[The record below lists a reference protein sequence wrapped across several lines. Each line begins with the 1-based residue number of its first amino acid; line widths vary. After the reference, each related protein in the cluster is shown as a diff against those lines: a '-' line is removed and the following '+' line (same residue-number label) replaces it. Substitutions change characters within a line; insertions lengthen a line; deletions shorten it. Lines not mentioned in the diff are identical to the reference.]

1 LKAEFSKFYTGI
13 IFNVKISINR
23 WAKFLKSFFVRH
35 LRLVQDF
42 FTIRRSGLFN
52 HTYYQNANPGSK
64 LAKRSPILHYLIS
77 GSQKGK
83 DPSPEFSTSYYL
95 HQYPDVQKS
104 GINPLVHYVLFGKN
118 EGRIIHPIESI
129 KYQGYSD
136 WIKKYDSLT
145 LDDYDLIH
153 SHIASFEKLPRIS
166 ISLVIPKDFK
176 NFEWV
181 KRSIFSVIF
190 QIYPHW
196 QLNIFCDEEHNSK
209 LEPILME
216 FGKRTHKIAAA
227 YFNTNQDLVQLMNE
241 AIKSAQGE
249 FFIHLLPGTVL
260 REHSLYLIA
269 NEINHFPEAEVIY
282 TDEDQLNEQGE
293 RSWPFFKPDWNPD
306 LIFSKNLLSNIA
318 AFKIDS
324 LRSIGGMPSGH
335 IKDIDLSLALR
346 ISEVIPGSRIRH
358 IPHVGAHR
366 LYQKDQ
372 QDTKET
378 HFQTIKAHFDSLEK
392 NITLTQTDSPYWRIS
407 YSIPTPAPLVSI
419 LIPTK
424 NQYDLVKNCLESI
437 RQKTHYSNYEVL
449 IINNQTEKSES
460 NSAFENIENE
470 FNAHLL
476 DYNHPFNYSAINN
489 FATKHAN
496 GDIFLFL
503 NDDIEVIAPDWL
515 DEMVSHAVRKEI
527 GAVGAM
533 LYFPNNAIQHA
544 GIVLHPD
551 RIAGH
556 AFYLQARGSHGQNDR
571 ARLVQNYSAVTGAC
585 MAIERIKLQQVGGFD
600 EENLPVAY
608 NDVDLCLK
616 LMLAGY
622 RNLWTPYAELY
633 HYESVT
639 RGLDNTE
646 EKLNRLRME
655 ARYML
660 NKWGSF
666 IMNDPAYHPNLKS
679 YPFFSLAEPPRAT
692 KPWLAHNSNN

>member
-1 LKAEFSKFYTGI
+1 
-13 IFNVKISINR
+13 
-23 WAKFLKSFFVRH
+23 
-35 LRLVQDF
+35 
-42 FTIRRSGLFN
+42 
-52 HTYYQNANPGSK
+52 
-64 LAKRSPILHYLIS
+64 
-77 GSQKGK
+77 
-83 DPSPEFSTSYYL
+83 L

-104 GINPLVHYVLFGKN
+104 GINPFVHYILYGKD
-118 EGRIIHPIESI
+118 EGRIIHPIESS
-129 KYQGYSD
+129 KYQGYAS
-136 WIKKYDSLT
+136 WVKKFDSLT

-153 SHIASFEKLPRIS
+153 SHIASFGKRPRIS
-166 ISLVIPKDFK
+166 IALVIPEDFK
-176 NFEWV
+176 NFDWV
-181 KRSIFSVIF
+181 KRSISSVIF

-196 QLNIFCDEEHNSK
+196 QLNIFCDDEHKSK
-209 LEPILME
+209 LEPILLE
-216 FGKRTHKIAAA
+216 FGKKTHKIAIS
-227 YFNTNQDLVQLMNE
+227 YINTNQDLAPHLDEVINSE
-241 AIKSAQGE
+241 QGG
-249 FFIHLLPGTVL
+249 FFMHLLPEVVL
-260 REHSLYLIA
+260 REHTLYLIA

-306 LIFSKNLLSNIA
+306 LIFSLNLLSNVA

-324 LRSIGGMPSGH
+324 LRRIGEMESGLN
-335 IKDIDLSLALR
+335 KDIDLSLALR
-346 ISEVIPGSRIRH
+346 ISELIPGSRLRH

-372 QDTKET
+372 QATKEA
-378 HFQTIKAHFDSLEK
+378 HFQTIKTHFDSLEK
-392 NITLTQTDSPYWRIS
+392 DIALIQTDSPYWRIS
-407 YSIPTPAPLVSI
+407 YPIPAPAPLVSI

-437 RQKTHYSNYEVL
+437 RQKTQYSNYEVL
-449 IINNQTEKSES
+449 IINNQVEISES
-460 NSAFENIENE
+460 GSAFEYIERE

-489 FATKHAN
+489 FAAKHAN

-503 NDDIEVIAPDWL
+503 NDDIEVISPDWL
-515 DEMVSHAVRKEI
+515 DEMVSHAARKDI

-556 AFYLQARGSHGQNDR
+556 SFYLQARGSHGQNDR

-585 MAIERIKLQQVGGFD
+585 MAIERTKFHQVGGFD

-655 ARYML
+655 ARFML

-666 IMNDPAYHPNLKS
+666 ILNDPAYHPNLKS
-679 YPFFSLAEPPRAT
+679 YPFFSLAEPPRAP
-692 KPWLAHNSNN
+692 KPWLSQDSIN